1 MDAQPSPVEKQ
12 GTALWAIK
20 QSTSSSSPDTF
31 GKFRSTSVLRSL
43 ASQIPPPPPDSSK
56 SFRVPMVV
64 RKELIISQSMSFDS
78 IAASPSNFQS
88 PRKYFGP
95 GDLAMDGGQNETG
108 SKAAAVDSNR
118 RGGGNQS
125 SRSKRSDQ
133 SRAKKSSRDVA
144 GAGSRSPSYVEDNQF
159 SFL

>member
-20 QSTSSSSPDTF
+20 RSTSSSSPDTF

-43 ASQIPPPPPDSSK
+43 ASQIPPPPPDSIK
-56 SFRVPMVV
+56 SFRVPRVV
-64 RKELIISQSMSFDS
+64 RPQLIISRSMLFDRTV
-78 IAASPSNFQS
+78 APPCNFKS
-88 PRKYFGP
+88 PRKYFGQV
-95 GDLAMDGGQNETG
+95 DLAMDGGQNETG
-108 SKAAAVDSNR
+108 SEAAAAHSKR

-125 SRSKRSDQ
+125 SRRPSDQ

-144 GAGSRSPSYVEDNQF
+144 GAGSHSPSYVEDNRF